1 MLPRSRPGSRR
12 IAVWQR
18 SAGRTGQTLPRTH
31 GGDTQGATCPT
42 TTTPGRF
49 GRPRRNGVGHAH
61 RLYES
66 RRDKRG
72 DRAGPQRFHRGV
84 ATRSEP
90 ATTVPTPTPPPH
102 TGFRALSQQEAGPQP
117 SPPIIPASRRGRGL
131 LAAVVLA
138 PSLRRGTRG
147 AGGGWGRVL
156 AVAHLRVRHRE
167 LAPHR
172 REPAQPE
179 EVEQGVRGLADRPR
193 ARRVA
198 PRAARGAAALPRNGI
213 TSALL
218 RRPSSS
224 SPRSSRI
231 AHCSGCV

>member
-1 MLPRSRPGSRR
+1 MLSVCPVPFIAHARSNSAYSIYTMHRIYLVCVLRAVSTTVRKRRTGMLPRSRPGSRR

-31 GGDTQGATCPT
+31 GGDTQGPSCPT

-90 ATTVPTPTPPPH
+90 APRRPPQHPHPTPASARYRSRKPGRNPPH
-102 TGFRALSQQEAGPQP
+102 PSSQRRAEAGASSQLSCSRPRFEGELEEPEEAGVAYSP
-117 SPPIIPASRRGRGL
+117 SLISASATASSRRIDASRR
-131 LAAVVLA
+131 
-138 PSLRRGTRG
+138 SRRK
-147 AGGGWGRVL
+147 
-156 AVAHLRVRHRE
+156 
-167 LAPHR
+167 
-172 REPAQPE
+172 
-179 EVEQGVRGLADRPR
+179 
-193 ARRVA
+193 
-198 PRAARGAAALPRNGI
+198 
-213 TSALL
+213 
-218 RRPSSS
+218 
-224 SPRSSRI
+224 
-231 AHCSGCV
+231 